1 MQAKVLALG
10 KELFNGEAVKVVV
23 PAVNGEMCLLQ
34 NHISTITA
42 LRQGCIRVFRPMAE
56 RPISIAI
63 ERGVC
68 SFSDNSAIFIVE
80 TVA

>member
-1 MQAKVLALG
+1 MNAKILKLG
-10 KELFNGEAVKVVV
+10 KELFNGEAVRIVV
-23 PAVNGEMCLLQ
+23 PAVEGEMCLMQ
-34 NHISTITA
+34 NHISIVTA
-42 LRQGCIRVFRPMAE
+42 LRKGYLKVYRPLVE

-80 TVA
+80 TAA

>member
-1 MQAKVLALG
+1 MQAKILTLG
-10 KELFNGEAVKVVV
+10 KELFNGEAIKVVL
-23 PAVNGEMCLLQ
+23 PAVEGEMCLLQ
-34 NHISTITA
+34 NHISTVTA
-42 LRQGCIRVFRPMAE
+42 LRRGQIRVFRPQVE

-80 TVA
+80 TAA

>member
-1 MQAKVLALG
+1 MQAKVLTLG

-23 PAVNGEMCLLQ
+23 PAVNGEMCLLP
-34 NHISTITA
+34 NHISIITA
-42 LRQGCIRVFRPMAE
+42 LRRGYIRVFRPMAE
-56 RPISIAI
+56 RPIPIAI

-80 TVA
+80 TAA